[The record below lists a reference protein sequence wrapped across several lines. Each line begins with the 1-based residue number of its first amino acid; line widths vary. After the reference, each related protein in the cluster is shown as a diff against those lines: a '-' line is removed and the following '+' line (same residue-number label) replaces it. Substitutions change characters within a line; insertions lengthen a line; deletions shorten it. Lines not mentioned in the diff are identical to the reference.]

1 MIRLWGKIFKDRK
14 ILFQLESEYKYDD
27 LSYEDQLKYC
37 IENICREMDIQK
49 PYWLTSNLKEYNKY
63 KKTSFT
69 QDNFIEE
76 IEFDSFEI
84 EVLDE

>member
-14 ILFQLESEYKYDD
+14 ILSQLESEYKYDD

-37 IENICREMDIQK
+37 IENICRELDIQK
-49 PYWLTSNLKEYNKY
+49 PYWLNNNLREYNKY